1 MLYRAVPQFPADMQL
16 YDHAWQIYT
25 VQVSLSKGELVEF
38 ALLGLRV
45 HLGRNSCKCENTQD
59 FKCRVRLGL
68 GLRLRLGFRL
78 GLLGP

>member
-45 HLGRNSCKCENTQD
+45 HFGEICPHVKMLWGAS
-59 FKCRVRLGL
+59 VGL
-68 GLRLRLGFRL
+68 DYG
-78 GLLGP
+78 